1 MPQGKLTQETV
12 TTTTTSNKCSVS
24 DFSIS
29 CAFIELHFLIK
40 LDGYRKIKSLK
51 FTDE

>member
-1 MPQGKLTQETV
+1 MPQGKLTQKTV
-12 TTTTTSNKCSVS
+12 TTTTTNKCSVS